1 MGGLRGEGEVEN
13 ENEVEN
19 EGEGETVIK
28 RGAAPQLFVVRSS
41 AYIMYKTGRRL
52 RNSVRSGAQGTRL
65 EEEKQGG
72 GCDRRLAAPVAVPDW
87 RST

>member
-41 AYIMYKTGRRL
+41 EYICIRPVEDCGIPSEAARRKL
-52 RNSVRSGAQGTRL
+52 G
-65 EEEKQGG
+65 
-72 GCDRRLAAPVAVPDW
+72 
-87 RST
+87 